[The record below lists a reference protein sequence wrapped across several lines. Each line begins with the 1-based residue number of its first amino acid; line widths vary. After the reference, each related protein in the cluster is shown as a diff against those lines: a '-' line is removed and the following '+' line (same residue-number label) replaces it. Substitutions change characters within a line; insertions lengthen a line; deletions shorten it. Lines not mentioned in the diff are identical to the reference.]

1 MDANVTSPVVVPQ
14 TLTLQPGQLL
24 ALDNPN
30 EAGRIEAGRIEIYCV
45 TDGRR
50 HFLGQLGAGET
61 IFGGTDTAGQLIAL
75 APDGATV
82 RLMTAEE
89 GWRAVQDPLAVWVQR
104 LSEGAARHAPTRPE
118 VLVAMAGETAAVA
131 PGKAISAS
139 HGVVWISADGQPPA
153 LFMGESVIVGG
164 PFAVS
169 PVTWISFTEGVQA
182 SFADTASL
190 LATLDPAT
198 PLRQFHSALI
208 DAVKSWHVARSAA
221 GLERIERL
229 EDLTRESLLAAGS
242 RMRAV
247 LTGEEAETE
256 EERDDISFVLS
267 LALRRKVGATPRLTP
282 DAPPPPF
289 LEAAELQGLLSRQ
302 VSLPDEWWKSDQGP
316 LIAVREEDGRLAAL
330 VPDWRGRYW
339 VHIRDVPPTRM
350 VASRSAEFSRD
361 AFLASEALPNR
372 PTVARELI
380 GICIAAA
387 RADFAT
393 LAAATLAVSLLGLVT
408 PLATAQV
415 VDVFIP
421 DRLNGPLL
429 TLGCALV
436 VMSVCGALLR
446 LCTNLARSRLD
457 ARISIAIQ
465 SGVMDRILRMPST
478 VLRSTAS
485 VDLAMQAMSVD
496 QVRRTVLRVALGT
509 GLSGVFGLSGF
520 AVLLFYSPLAGALA
534 FALFGVLIALA
545 MFTGARQQKELASG
559 EAMSTDVMT
568 FALQLIQNVATLR
581 VFGAERRAFAVWAS
595 DAARMRSRGLRSRV
609 PYLVFDAFVNSYDT
623 VALAA
628 VFGVL
633 GATGGASLSVGAALA
648 FVVTYQGF
656 LIASEGLARAVVQI
670 AGLHPTMIRV
680 KRVLSTAPDNPPT
693 RKYPGVISGAVELSN
708 VVFSY
713 GPNMPPVLRGVSLRV
728 EAGQSVAIVGPSG
741 CGKSTLMNMLLGV
754 DAPAG
759 GMVLYD
765 GHDLMQ
771 LDRRLLR
778 RQIGVVRQGGR
789 LLAGSI
795 FENIMGL
802 HQGSLQDAWLAAET
816 AAIADDIRAMPMGM
830 HTVLNE
836 GTAAMSGGQVQR
848 LLIARALAG
857 RPRMVVLDEA
867 TSALDN
873 VTQSIVSRNID
884 RLGITRVIVAHRL
897 STVMQSDM
905 IHFLDHGRVAESGNA
920 QSLIAAGG
928 RFASFIQRQSL

>member
-1 MDANVTSPVVVPQ
+1 MDANVASPPVVAQ

-24 ALDNPN
+24 ALDNPH
-30 EAGRIEAGRIEIYCV
+30 EAGRIEAGRVEIYCV
-45 TDGRR
+45 TDGFR
-50 HFLGQLGAGET
+50 HFLGQLDAGET
-61 IFGGTDTAGQLIAL
+61 IFGGSNTPGQLIAL
-75 APDGATV
+75 APDGATIQ
-82 RLMTAEE
+82 LIAAED
-89 GWRAVQDPLAVWVQR
+89 GWAAAHPLAVWVQR
-104 LSEGAARHAPTRPE
+104 LSEGTARHGPARPD
-118 VLVAMAGETAAVA
+118 VLVAMGGESAAVA
-131 PGKAISAS
+131 PGKPISAP
-139 HGVVWISADGQPPA
+139 HGVVWVSAQGQEAA
-153 LFMGESVIVGG
+153 LFMGASTIAGG
-164 PFAVS
+164 PF
-169 PVTWISFTEGVQA
+169 PVTSATWISFAEGVQA
-182 SFADTASL
+182 RFADTA
-190 LATLDPAT
+190 AFVHAMDPAI
-198 PLRQFHSALI
+198 PLQQFHSALI
-208 DAVKSWHVARSAA
+208 QSVNAWHAERSAA
-221 GLERIERL
+221 GRERIDRL
-229 EDLTRESLLAAGS
+229 EGLTRDTLLSAGA

-267 LALRRKVGATPRLTP
+267 LVLRRKVPATPRLTP
-282 DAPPPPF
+282 DSPAPPF
-289 LEAAELQGLLSRQ
+289 LEATELQGLLSRQ
-302 VSLPDEWWKSDQGP
+302 VALPDEWWKSDQGP
-316 LIAVREEDGRLAAL
+316 LIAMREEDGRLVAM

-339 VHIRDVPPTRM
+339 VHIRDVPPALMT
-350 VASRSAEFSRD
+350 AGLSTAFARD
-361 AFLASEALPNR
+361 AFQVGEALPNR
-372 PTVARELI
+372 PMVARELI
-380 GICIAAA
+380 GICVTAA
-387 RADFAT
+387 RADFGT
-393 LAAATLAVSLLGLVT
+393 LIAATLGVSLLGLVT

-436 VMSVCGALLR
+436 VMSVCGALLK

-457 ARISIAIQ
+457 ARISTAVQ
-465 SGVMDRILRMPST
+465 GGVMDRILRMPST
-478 VLRSTAS
+478 VLRSTTS

-496 QVRRTVLRVALGT
+496 MVRRTVLRVALGT

-534 FALFGVLIALA
+534 FAMFVALMA
-545 MFTGARQQKELASG
+545 LSVFTGARQQKELASG

-581 VFGAERRAFAVWAS
+581 VFGAERRAFAVWAN

-609 PYLVFDAFVNSYDT
+609 PYLIFDAFVNSYDT

-633 GATGGASLSVGAALA
+633 GATGGSSLSVGAALA

-656 LIASEGLARAVVQI
+656 LIASEGLARAVVQVS
-670 AGLHPTMIRV
+670 GLHPTMIRV
-680 KRVLSTAPDNPPT
+680 KRVLGTAPDNPPMC
-693 RKYPGVISGAVELSN
+693 KHPGVISGALELSN
-708 VVFSY
+708 VAFSY

-741 CGKSTLMNMLLGV
+741 CGKSTLLNMLLGV
-754 DAPAG
+754 DTPAG

-802 HQGSLQDAWLAAET
+802 HQGTLQDAWHAAEI
-816 AAIADDIRAMPMGM
+816 ASIADDIRAMPMGM

-873 VTQSIVSRNID
+873 VTQAIVSRNID
-884 RLGITRVIVAHRL
+884 RLGITRVVVAHRL
-897 STVMQSDM
+897 STVMQADM
-905 IHFLDHGRVAESGNA
+905 IHFLEHGRVAESGNA
-920 QSLIAAGG
+920 QALIAAGG